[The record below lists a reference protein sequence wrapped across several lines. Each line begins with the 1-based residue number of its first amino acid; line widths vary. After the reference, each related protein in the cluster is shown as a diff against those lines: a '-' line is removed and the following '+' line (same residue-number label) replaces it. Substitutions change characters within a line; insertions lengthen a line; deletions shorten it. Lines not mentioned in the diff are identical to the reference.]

1 MNKLYHKSERL
12 FEKFAEGALRVFG
25 NSVTFMVAV
34 VLVIIYL
41 ISSPF
46 TSQSFHT
53 SIYDII
59 LCFTFLGFF
68 IIQKSFNKYSRGMN
82 LKVNELVSSNDHASN
97 RMVNIE
103 TKTEAEMQ
111 ELEKHYTMIADESAK
126 SGELQTIKSIEQI
139 LDRQNDEASKNE
151 NESGTTDKNTA

>member
-12 FEKFAEGALRVFG
+12 FEKFVDAALRAFG
-25 NSVTFMVAV
+25 SSVTFILAFI
-34 VLVIIYL
+34 LVIIYL
-41 ISSPF
+41 VSSPF
-46 TSQSFHT
+46 ASQSFHN

-59 LCFTFLGFF
+59 LCITFLGFF

-82 LKVNELVSSNDHASN
+82 LKVNELVSSNDLSSN

-126 SGELQTIKSIEQI
+126 SGELQTTKSIEQI
-139 LDRQNDEASKNE
+139 LDRQNEDAGKNE
-151 NESGTTDKNTA
+151 NKWVTTDKDAD

>member
-34 VLVIIYL
+34 ILVIIYL
-41 ISSPF
+41 VSTPF
-46 TSQSFHT
+46 TDQSFHN

-111 ELEKHYTMIADESAK
+111 ELGKHYTMIADESAK
-126 SGELQTIKSIEQI
+126 SGELQITKSIEQI
-139 LDRQNDEASKNE
+139 LERQNDEASKNE
-151 NESGTTDKNTA
+151 TESGTTDKNAD